1 MSDNPIHGLRR
12 LTVGPLGAD
21 VAGFTGAAVQMAV
34 DAVAYRG
41 GGTVALGPGTYKLID
56 AVRLAPDVALVG
68 EGEVV
73 LTRPDE
79 VAISPLAVDADCGQ
93 REVTPLSVAAFGV
106 GMGLGVYDQDVGW
119 AFVGLPLRVRAV
131 DGDRLLLE
139 EMIPDLDRAAVREGC
154 VANHFPL
161 VLLRE
166 AHRARVENL
175 ELDGRARDT
184 GGPLD
189 EIRSAG
195 LYSYRSGNVVVRGV
209 RSHHHRG
216 DGICIA
222 HGSLRAVVEECETFE
237 NTHHGIHPGSHS
249 AGATVR
255 RCRIH
260 HNGSDGL
267 YVCWGVV
274 GGLFEENEIHHNG
287 ARLWRSG
294 LSIGH
299 KDVDCLIA
307 RNRIYENCKYGI
319 CVREKTEAN
328 SAHRGT
334 YRDNLIENNGQDPA
348 EMPELC
354 RRLPAQELVSVG
366 VSVLG
371 MTHDLRFEGNLIR
384 ETRPEG
390 RQYQRHAVYL
400 GPGTRRIVLVDNR
413 LEEHPDRPVVD
424 ESGASDNILPADPRG

>member
-1 MSDNPIHGLRR
+1 
-12 LTVGPLGAD
+12 
-21 VAGFTGAAVQMAV
+21 
-34 DAVAYRG
+34 
-41 GGTVALGPGTYKLID
+41 
-56 AVRLAPDVALVG
+56 
-68 EGEVV
+68 
-73 LTRPDE
+73 
-79 VAISPLAVDADCGQ
+79 
-93 REVTPLSVAAFGV
+93 
-106 GMGLGVYDQDVGW
+106 
-119 AFVGLPLRVRAV
+119 LPLRVRAK
-131 DGDRLLLE
+131 DGNRLLLE
-139 EMIPDLDRAAVREGC
+139 EMVPDLDRAATRGGC

-175 ELDGRARDT
+175 ELDGRARDL

-195 LYSYRSGNVVVRGV
+195 LYAYRSCDVVIRGV

-222 HGSLRAVVEECETFE
+222 HGSLRAVVEECETFD
-237 NTHHGIHPGSHS
+237 NTHHGVHPGSHS
-249 AGATVR
+249 AGAKVR

-267 YVCWGVV
+267 YVCWGVA
-274 GGLFEENEIHHNG
+274 GGIFEENEIHHNG

-299 KDVDCLIA
+299 KDVDCLVA

-328 SAHRGT
+328 AAHRGT
-334 YRDNLIENNGQDPA
+334 YRDNLVENNGQDPA
-348 EMPELC
+348 AMPEFC
-354 RRLPAQELVSVG
+354 RRFPARELVSVG

-371 MTHDLRFEGNLIR
+371 MTHDLRFEGNQIR
-384 ETRPEG
+384 ETRPAG
-390 RQYQRHAVYL
+390 RQYQRNAFYL

-413 LEEHPDRPVVD
+413 IEGHPDQPVVD
-424 ESGASDNILPADPRG
+424 ESGAIDNVLPPDSRG

>member
-1 MSDNPIHGLRR
+1 MRENPIHDLRR
-12 LTVGPLGAD
+12 VTVGPPGAD
-21 VAGFTGAAVQMAV
+21 VAGFTGAAVQLAV
-34 DAVAYRG
+34 DAVALRG
-41 GGTVALGPGTYKLID
+41 GGTVVLGPGTYELID

-73 LTRPDE
+73 LRRPDE
-79 VAISPLAVDADCGQ
+79 VVVSPLAVDADCGQ
-93 REVTPLSVAAFGV
+93 VEVTPRSAAAFRA
-106 GMGLGVYDQDVGW
+106 GMGLCVYDQDRGW
-119 AFVGLPLRVRAV
+119 AFVHLPLRVRAV

-139 EMIPDLDRAAVREGC
+139 EMIPDLDRAATREGC
-154 VANHFPL
+154 VANLFPL

-175 ELDGRARDT
+175 ELDGRARDI
-184 GGPLD
+184 GGPLA
-189 EIRSAG
+189 EVRSAG
-195 LYSYRSGNVVVRGV
+195 LYSYRSEDVVVRGV
-209 RSHHHRG
+209 RAHHHLG

-222 HGSLRAVVEECETFE
+222 HASLRAVVEECETFG

-249 AGATVR
+249 AAAVVR

-267 YVCWGVV
+267 YVCWGVA
-274 GGLFEENEIHHNG
+274 GGVFEENEIHHNG

-299 KDVDCLIA
+299 KDVDCLVA

-328 SAHRGT
+328 GAHRGT
-334 YRDNLIENNGQDPA
+334 YRGNLIENNGQDPA
-348 EMPELC
+348 GMPEFC
-354 RRLPAQELVSVG
+354 RRFPARELIGVG

-371 MTHDLRFEGNLIR
+371 VTHDLRFEGNLIR

-413 LEEHPDRPVVD
+413 LEEHPDQPVVD
-424 ESGASDNILPADPRG
+424 ESGAIDNTLPAG